1 MSRFRVL
8 PLLLVVIAIAPYFLK
23 LGATSLVDANE
34 SFYAETPREMLES
47 GDYVNPSFNYLPRFN
62 KPPLSYWVVGAF
74 YGAFGVSEGIA
85 RVPIALGALVMI
97 ATAGALGWALFGR
110 TAGLLAGVVLAT
122 SPRVLMV
129 ARRLMID
136 VYVSMFMTLAVACFV
151 AAELHPKRRRQWL
164 LGMYVAI
171 ALGFL
176 TKGPIAIVLPAISLV
191 LYLVLHGQLRRW
203 RDMMVGPGAVV
214 LIAIVLPWY
223 AAVYWQH
230 GWEHIV
236 TFFLDDNLRRFAEGY
251 GVPTP
256 ERGLFFY
263 VPVLFGLLFPWS
275 TVLPIA
281 LLWRVQV
288 WVRDRRRGQLDD
300 SPDASRSAPAT
311 FLAIWTIAV
320 VGFFSASASKQEF
333 YVLPVLPAA
342 SALVGGLLGSIAF
355 HGESPYRS
363 TINGALFFS
372 ALILAG
378 VGIALQYVLLAGGD
392 LLALAG
398 TNEIALLATIG
409 GVIVIVALAR
419 RRAAVAIVAMALT
432 VAAAQWIFVL
442 WTLPDFERYKPIP
455 PLVRTIR
462 AQAGPDARIGYY
474 RFASPS
480 MVFYLREPIFE
491 YFDEQQ
497 LIDLFAS
504 EGEIYCVIRMKDYD
518 AIGSKLLSP
527 TYVLD
532 RKPMVDVRLRTL
544 MSEDSVGEV
553 LLVSNRTGPRTRR
566 GQER

>member
-1 MSRFRVL
+1 MFRARIL
-8 PLLLVVIAIAPYFLK
+8 PWLLVLVAVAPYFLK

-74 YGAFGVSEGIA
+74 YRAFGVSEGVA

-110 TAGLLAGVVLAT
+110 TAGLMAGVVLAT

-129 ARRLMID
+129 ARRIMID

-151 AAELHPKRRRQWL
+151 AAELHPERRQRWL
-164 LGMYVAI
+164 LGMYVAM

-176 TKGPIAIVLPAISLV
+176 TKGPIAIVLPAVSLAV
-191 LYLVLHGQLRRW
+191 YLVLHGQVRRW

-214 LIAIVLPWY
+214 FVAIVLPWY

-251 GVPTP
+251 GMPTP
-256 ERGLFFY
+256 QRGVFFY
-263 VPVLFGLLFPWS
+263 VPVLFGFLFPWS

-281 LLWRVQV
+281 LVWRVQA
-288 WVRDRRRGQLDD
+288 WVRDRKRGSLDD
-300 SPDASRSAPAT
+300 SPDTRRSALAT
-311 FLAIWTIAV
+311 FLAIWTITV
-320 VGFFSASASKQEF
+320 IGFFSASVSKQEL
-333 YVLPVLPAA
+333 YILPVLPAV
-342 SALVGGLLGSIAF
+342 SVLVGGLLGSIACRA
-355 HGESPYRS
+355 ESAYHS
-363 TINGALFFS
+363 TTSGALLFS

-378 VGIALQYVLLAGGD
+378 AGIALQYVLFAGGD

-398 TNEIALLATIG
+398 AREIALLATIG
-409 GVIVIVALAR
+409 GVIVVVELAR
-419 RRAAVAIVAMALT
+419 RRAMMAVAVMVLVVAS
-432 VAAAQWIFVL
+432 AQWIFVL

-480 MVFYLREPIFE
+480 MVFYLRQPIFE
-491 YFDEQQ
+491 YFDERQ
-497 LIDLFAS
+497 LIDLFEA
-504 EGEIYCVIRMKDYD
+504 EGEIYCVIRAVDYD
-518 AIGSKLLSP
+518 AIGAKLSSP

-532 RKPMVDVRLRTL
+532 RRPMIDVRLRTL
-544 MSEDSVGEV
+544 MSEDSVSDV
-553 LLVSNRTGPRTRR
+553 LLVSNRTGPL
-566 GQER
+566 